1 MTLGRAG
8 GSSVGGGW
16 RERSRSQARPG
27 VTCYAGKGVPQS
39 PERLPLLFI
48 YITKQCNAKAFL
60 FYRGRQKK
68 KKNC

>member
-8 GSSVGGGW
+8 GSRAGGG
-16 RERSRSQARPG
+16 RQERSRPQARPG

-48 YITKQCNAKAFL
+48 YITKQ
-60 FYRGRQKK
+60 
-68 KKNC
+68 